1 MEPVNVLLVD
11 DEVSFVETIQ
21 KRLTKRGI
29 QTMPAYS
36 GRQALDLL
44 ENNKQIEVV
53 ILDVKMP
60 VMDGIETLTH
70 IKEMSPLTEV
80 IMLTAHGTIET
91 AIDGM
96 KLGAFDYLIKP
107 CEIENLIKKTESAAH
122 QKREQERKILEARM
136 AEITRRRA

>member
-136 AEITRRRA
+136 TEITRRRA